1 MPTSVMEY
9 ARVIPSV
16 SSLLPLYASFSTSLM
31 LLRNAYHELVP
42 EKLESFLTSKL
53 ENYFRRTR
61 SKPSYDT
68 FVIDDSWEGQHRNK
82 LIDISIFY
90 LSTKIGHKNKTIKI
104 GKFKGRKG
112 IMAGLVNGEEIVD
125 IYEGIEI
132 TWYFDCRKDED
143 GGDEYFEL
151 SFEDKYREKVF
162 NEYLDHVIR
171 TYKAMTKEKRVLRIY
186 SRDCNGWDWIE
197 FQHAATFDTLA
208 MDYELKRAITDDL
221 DRFLARKD
229 YYKKICR
236 AWKRGYLL
244 YGPPGTGKSSLIAAM
259 ANYLN
264 YNVYNLELANIS
276 SESDLKSAMLHAG
289 RKSIIVI
296 EDIDC
301 NSGVHDRSKSDNSE
315 SDNSNNVRF
324 TLSALLNCI
333 DGLWS
338 SCAEERI
345 IAFTTNHKEV
355 LDPALL
361 RPGRMDMHIHM
372 SYCTTEG
379 FRVLVSNYLDIKDHP
394 LFEEIDGLIRSMEV
408 TPASLAEELM
418 KSDVADVALG
428 EVLNFLKQKR
438 MEKDKI
444 DEEKLC

>member
-221 DRFLARKD
+221 DR
-229 YYKKICR
+229 
-236 AWKRGYLL
+236 
-244 YGPPGTGKSSLIAAM
+244 
-259 ANYLN
+259 
-264 YNVYNLELANIS
+264 
-276 SESDLKSAMLHAG
+276 
-289 RKSIIVI
+289 KSIIVI

-301 NSGVHDRSKSDNSE
+301 NSGVHDRSKSDNSDPIIPIMSGSVHILFHMHQLITSFFIHKQE
-315 SDNSNNVRF
+315 NVNIIRDAINFPFSDEQF

-361 RPGRMDMHIHM
+361 RPGGWI
-372 SYCTTEG
+372 CTFTCPTAP
-379 FRVLVSNYLDIKDHP
+379 LKDS
-394 LFEEIDGLIRSMEV
+394 ES
-408 TPASLAEELM
+408 
-418 KSDVADVALG
+418 
-428 EVLNFLKQKR
+428 
-438 MEKDKI
+438 
-444 DEEKLC
+444 